1 MSDFDPCECIWN
13 HEHAMQRLL
22 NLLRNSQSY
31 CTDNSCPQDLPGPQ
45 GSPED
50 GGLNVMMIMVA
61 WLVIASV
68 LFIMRPNSM
77 RNNNEKPRPSQ
88 NGSNPPPP
96 PPAIH

>member
-1 MSDFDPCECIWN
+1 V
-13 HEHAMQRLL
+13 
-22 NLLRNSQSY
+22 
-31 CTDNSCPQDLPGPQ
+31 PGPQ

-50 GGLNVMMIMVA
+50 GGFNIMMIMVA

-88 NGSNPPPP
+88 NVSTLYNIQTIILDITGILLLNVS
-96 PPAIH
+96 